1 MKKILV
7 ISAFL
12 SAGAVA
18 PALALDQGDPN
29 PPTFEGGQP
38 VMPKGAQRATGLRQA
53 EARDAAPVQSSGVIP
68 KSTTTPSSGETSGP
82 AVGTHV
88 DPPTVVQKDNPAAQM
103 QASPTGL
110 AGPSGTSAGSPG
122 IEGKAGTQAG
132 KEWMPPQEIRGKK
145 PSS

>member
-1 MKKILV
+1 MQKILV

-18 PALALDQGDPN
+18 PALAVDQGDPN
-29 PPTFEGGQP
+29 PPTFENGQP
-38 VMPKGAQRATGLRQA
+38 VMPKGAQATPEFRQA
-53 EARDAAPVQSSGVIP
+53 EAQDAPVQGSGVIP
-68 KSTTTPSSGETSGP
+68 KSTTQPSVGETSGP

-103 QASPTGL
+103 HASPTGL

-132 KEWMPPQEIRGKK
+132 KEWLPPEEIRSKK